1 MSELGTEE
9 QNSPVRKPRFPKRS
23 QFNVESFQP
32 VEELEN
38 DLFKQEAQL
47 KTDEILEKIR
57 KFSKN
62 GANRVIHGNTGKQNV
77 TLQHV
82 FEVNSDLL
90 QEQNTQQL
98 SNVLF
103 KGMLNTF
110 FLS

>member
-1 MSELGTEE
+1 MSELGRED
-9 QNSPVRKPRFPKRS
+9 QNSPVRKPTFPKRS
-23 QFNVESFQP
+23 RFNVESFQP
-32 VEELEN
+32 VEEIEN

-57 KFSKN
+57 KFSKD

-82 FEVNSDLL
+82 IEVKSDLL

-103 KGMLNTF
+103 KGMLNTYF
-110 FLS
+110 